1 MIYFLLSLISI
12 LIIVIFSHILFR
24 KFIWYQKF
32 ACKIGWHS
40 YPNFGHIHHAE
51 NDPLKFLTFAKCLWC
66 GYEGQIDSQGN
77 LF

>member
-1 MIYFLLSLISI
+1 M
-12 LIIVIFSHILFR
+12 
-24 KFIWYQKF
+24 KM

-40 YPNFGHIHHAE
+40 HQYDNWHKAE
-51 NDPLKFLTFAKCLWC
+51 NDPNKFLDFATCQWC

>member
-1 MIYFLLSLISI
+1 MLLI
-12 LIIVIFSHILFR
+12 LMGAVIFTVMFSNQLFGWCKWYR
-24 KFIWYQKF
+24 KL

-40 YPNFGHIHHAE
+40 WPNFDDVHKKKD
-51 NDPLKFLTFAKCLWC
+51 DPLLFLTYAKCKWC